1 MNILHAVRFYHA
13 KQSFNARRESF
24 YTDLAEAIEDNE
36 SITLFLTRRRDFCSQ
51 QRLHGL
57 RQLYEMIIERLDENE
72 GRLSH
77 ILAAIVPSG
86 DLVAL
91 AANEN
96 AIDDKDRSHGLRS
109 LALSISRSRMMF
121 SMLRKAVAGPA
132 LASPIIF
139 AFPVFIALVFVPQYE
154 TIIPPDQWSLWGR
167 MIYHFSVVL
176 RDYGLVLAAL
186 LPLALYS
193 FIKSFTTWRGDLRS
207 RFDRVL
213 PYSLYRDFK
222 STDFLTALALLTK
235 TNVGIEEA
243 LDILQAKATPWLS
256 WHINQIRANLQ
267 AEPDDYAGAFNTGLF
282 APDIHLR
289 LVTYAERARGNF
301 SEGLARLGTD
311 GLEYV
316 HANVEKGGTKL
327 TLVSVMVAISVL
339 AFFYGGNSMIARNI
353 STLVQEQQEVLP
365 Q

>member
-1 MNILHAVRFYHA
+1 MNPFDALRFHFA

-36 SITLFLTRRRDFCSQ
+36 SITLFLTRRRDFCTQ
-51 QRLHGL
+51 QRLYGMRH
-57 RQLYEMIIERLDENE
+57 LYETIIERLDENE

-77 ILAAIVPSG
+77 ILGPIVPPG

-96 AIDDKDRSHGLRS
+96 AIDDRDRSHGLRS
-109 LALSISRSRMMF
+109 LALSISRSRLMF
-121 SMLRKAVAGPA
+121 AMLRKAVAGPA
-132 LASPIIF
+132 LAAPIII

-154 TIIPPDQWSLWGR
+154 TIISPDQWSLWGR
-167 MIYHFSVVL
+167 MIYRFSVIL
-176 RDYGLVLAAL
+176 REYGLVLAAL
-186 LPLALYS
+186 LPLAMFS
-193 FIKSFTTWRGDLRS
+193 FIKSFTTWRGRLRS

-243 LDILQAKATPWLS
+243 LDILQARATPWLS
-256 WHINQIRANLQ
+256 WHIDQIRTNLQ
-267 AEPDDYAGAFNTGLF
+267 SEPDDYAGAFDTGLF
-282 APDIHLR
+282 SPDIHLR

-301 SEGLARLGTD
+301 SEGLSRLGTD

-327 TLVSVMVAISVL
+327 TMLSVMLAISVL

-353 STLVQEQQEVLP
+353 TNLVQEQQDVMP